1 MPHHD
6 SDTLAR
12 IYAATDYG
20 QGVWQMLDTAM
31 ISDDW
36 DVAFEGA
43 YRQRFADQPLP
54 PALNLLHTSQRPHYD
69 EETYRQVYSVVHD
82 AAFEQMMAHHVTIAE
97 DDVSYRGALQPAAA
111 AALEAALNHDL
122 TNES

>member
-54 PALNLLHTSQRPHYD
+54 PGLSLLHINQRPHYD
-69 EETYRQVYSVVHD
+69 EKIYRQVQYDVHN
-82 AAFEQMMAHHVTIAE
+82 AALDQMMEHHVMITE
-97 DDVSYRGALQPAAA
+97 DEASFNAGLEPAAY
-111 AALEAALNHDL
+111 AALEAALAHDV
-122 TNES
+122 NSGQ